1 MTVADQT
8 TVADRMSKLSER
20 AKTAEEHAA
29 AARTQ
34 AKADLERSA
43 NEARAKAQAQ
53 ADRLHDTANATEAR
67 ISASWSDLQTT
78 WGEHLAK
85 VRQNIDDKKAEI
97 DAKQALRRADAA
109 EEDALFAIDYA
120 YGTIE
125 EAEYAV
131 LDAILARMDADD
143 LAES

>member
-1 MTVADQT
+1 
-8 TVADRMSKLSER
+8 LGR
-20 AKTAEEHAA
+20 APRE
-29 AARTQ
+29 
-34 AKADLERSA
+34 
-43 NEARAKAQAQ
+43 
-53 ADRLHDTANATEAR
+53 
-67 ISASWSDLQTT
+67 
-78 WGEHLAK
+78 
-85 VRQNIDDKKAEI
+85 AEI
-97 DAKQALRRADAA
+97 DAKEALRRADAA